1 GASRTTGGFTHG
13 CALGNT
19 FNIADAPNYKM
30 DLDLTLSI
38 SGKVYIY
45 ESGSD
50 LTNLDPNM
58 VKPQCIIKTDVS
70 RTSAPVLAHMAHKYT
85 PIHSMFHQFWH

>member
-1 GASRTTGGFTHG
+1 GGFTHG
-13 CALGNT
+13 LALGNT
-19 FNIADAPNYKM
+19 FNIANAPDYEM

-38 SGKVYIY
+38 PGKVYIY

-58 VKPQCIIKTDVS
+58 VKPQRIVKTDVS
-70 RTSAPVLAHMAHKYT
+70 RTIAPVLAHVAHKYSL
-85 PIHSMFHQFWH
+85 IHSMFHQFWH